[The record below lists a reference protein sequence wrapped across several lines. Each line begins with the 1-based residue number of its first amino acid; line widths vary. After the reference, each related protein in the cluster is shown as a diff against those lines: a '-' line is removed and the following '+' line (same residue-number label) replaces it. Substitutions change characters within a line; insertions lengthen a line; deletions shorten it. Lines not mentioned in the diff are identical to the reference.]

1 MKRVIFGLMLALLT
15 VGMMPWA
22 FNIKTAK
29 GAWTGTVYIRAD
41 GSIDPQ
47 DAPIITF
54 DNVTYTLNDTIAVP
68 VNNYGVVVQRDNIV
82 IDGMGYTLRG
92 SQSGGGFSLSS
103 RNNVTIKNANIE
115 NVQVGISLDFCS
127 SISIMGNNITN
138 NDYGIQAQG
147 SSNNNIIGNNI
158 TNNGDGILLSNFSN
172 GNNISGNNITN
183 NGHGVSLIGSSGNS
197 IYGNNITLNN
207 EYGIRLEYSSENSV
221 SENNITANSYYG
233 ILARASNNSIFE
245 NKIADN
251 AYGISLDSSSDNSI
265 SGNNITNNGRGIS
278 LSYSPRNNITENN
291 IANNEYGTVLV
302 GYSPDY
308 TNCIYHNNFINN
320 TNQAQVT
327 VGYENVWDD
336 GYPSGGNYWSNYTGL
351 DLFSGPYQ
359 NVTGGDG
366 IGDTPYIVDENNT
379 DRYPLM
385 YPYGTETFK
394 LTITT
399 TTGGTT
405 NPDPGTYIHPA
416 GAIVNVTAFPNI
428 GYSFSYWLLDGN
440 TRTENPMSVIIDAN
454 HTLEAY
460 FIDNI
465 PPEISEPW
473 QDPLPDNVQPF
484 QNVTVWVN
492 VTDYGT
498 GIKNVT
504 LWYSINNGTSWTI
517 INMTALPIPS
527 DTWITYEATIDGY
540 ENCTWVTYKIIA
552 YDNAENNA
560 TKDNNGYCYKYHVI
574 PEYPSTLI
582 LVFIMATTL
591 ITTSIL
597 KIKKR
602 RQLL

>member
-1 MKRVIFGLMLALLT
+1 L
-15 VGMMPWA
+15 
-22 FNIKTAK
+22 
-29 GAWTGTVYIRAD
+29 
-41 GSIDPQ
+41 
-47 DAPIITF
+47 
-54 DNVTYTLNDTIAVP
+54 
-68 VNNYGVVVQRDNIV
+68 
-82 IDGMGYTLRG
+82 IDGL
-92 SQSGGGFSLSS
+92 
-103 RNNVTIKNANIE
+103 
-115 NVQVGISLDFCS
+115 
-127 SISIMGNNITN
+127 
-138 NDYGIQAQG
+138 
-147 SSNNNIIGNNI
+147 SSNN
-158 TNNGDGILLSNFSN
+158 T
-172 GNNISGNNITN
+172 IS
-183 NGHGVSLIGSSGNS
+183 
-197 IYGNNITLNN
+197 
-207 EYGIRLEYSSENSV
+207 
-221 SENNITANSYYG
+221 
-233 ILARASNNSIFE
+233 E

-308 TNCIYHNNFINN
+308 TNRIYHNNFINN

-366 IGDTPYIVDENNT
+366 IGDTPYIIDENNT

-517 INMTALPIPS
+517 RNMTALPIPS

-560 TKDNNGYCYKYHVI
+560 TKDNNGYGYQYHVI
-574 PEYPSTLI
+574 PEYPFTPILI
-582 LVFIMATTL
+582 LLILTTLTATTL
-591 ITTSIL
+591 WET
-597 KIKKR
+597 KR
-602 RQLL
+602 KRQPP